1 MQASSGWLNAR
12 WAAPA
17 HIVAGTTTRHALGN
31 VGASRAAALAS
42 FNLGLKVGDDPAS
55 VALNRASLRTFL
67 QQQLTVEAS
76 EGLKG
81 TAQALHMQW
90 LDQVHGYA
98 CIHIERHQREKFV
111 LLPQADSMWS
121 DLPGVALA
129 IQSADCV
136 PVVLTDATGELIGA
150 AHGSWRGLTEDVLA
164 SLIEAMPINPT
175 GCVLGLAHA
184 LAPGAEVGEDVWGLL
199 MKEYASFVLDHPRDV
214 NQRLVD
220 LPHLAASAKRQR
232 RE

>member
-55 VALNRASLRTFL
+55 VALNRVSLRTFL

-81 TAQALHMQW
+81 TRSGTA
-90 LDQVHGYA
+90 YA
-98 CIHIERHQREKFV
+98 
-111 LLPQADSMWS
+111 
-121 DLPGVALA
+121 VARS
-129 IQSADCV
+129 SAWQC
-136 PVVLTDATGELIGA
+136 LY
-150 AHGSWRGLTEDVLA
+150 S
-164 SLIEAMPINPT
+164 
-175 GCVLGLAHA
+175 
-184 LAPGAEVGEDVWGLL
+184 
-199 MKEYASFVLDHPRDV
+199 Y
-214 NQRLVD
+214 
-220 LPHLAASAKRQR
+220 
-232 RE
+232 